1 MDLEDKEMYGRQQ
14 DDDVILF
21 DSIDEELPVS
31 GNEDP
36 LDSVKSVCLSCG
48 CANGE
53 HSPSCDEDFV

>member
-1 MDLEDKEMYGRQQ
+1 MYLEDKEMYKQQ
-14 DDDVILF
+14 QEDILF
-21 DSIDEELPVS
+21 DNVDEELPAS